1 MSTPRTNRRLKS
13 ISLSPSARCRV
24 QSKREGWEAK
34 VLAWTVRTKAKERT
48 CWKKQEMTN
57 LSQVHIKQ
65 PGYITYKSH
74 QAETISLTNPQ
85 LHQAL
90 KARGEYIGEWRRSS
104 VIARDSFLPFPSTT
118 HSKLGSFWIHYTH
131 SLIHFFLL
139 IPPSLP
145 YSHLIVPSAKLRHL
159 LSFFSTQ
166 LIPYISLI
174 LTWWAREGS
183 NCGSRPA
190 LPAAPAFTS
199 VPSWHSSPPN
209 PAFSCHHF
217 LTCVNIVAGYTH
229 RFGSTVMWR
238 RSSNRLRSTRTFN
251 VKSLFRW
258 NLFRWCFRCLQPVSY
273 IWSSSADMK
282 YECDFWERRV
292 QTKLGNSVENVQKH
306 GRTQVAVTVV
316 FSETIASAKD
326 WEKRPT
332 CSEASGEDHLF
343 LKRFEE
349 MSLQDVRRKCVS
361 IDLNRATAL
370 VRTSSISSTRV
381 RGSVLLILIS
391 YTDLIVFTTDS
402 FVGILH

>member
-1 MSTPRTNRRLKS
+1 M
-13 ISLSPSARCRV
+13 
-24 QSKREGWEAK
+24 
-34 VLAWTVRTKAKERT
+34 
-48 CWKKQEMTN
+48 
-57 LSQVHIKQ
+57 
-65 PGYITYKSH
+65 
-74 QAETISLTNPQ
+74 
-85 LHQAL
+85 
-90 KARGEYIGEWRRSS
+90 
-104 VIARDSFLPFPSTT
+104 
-118 HSKLGSFWIHYTH
+118 
-131 SLIHFFLL
+131 
-139 IPPSLP
+139 
-145 YSHLIVPSAKLRHL
+145 
-159 LSFFSTQ
+159 
-166 LIPYISLI
+166 
-174 LTWWAREGS
+174 WWAREGL

-258 NLFRWCFRCLQPVSY
+258 NLFRWWFRCLQPVSY

-282 YECDFWERRV
+282 YECDFWERRI

-332 CSEASGEDHLF
+332 CFEASGEDHLF

-361 IDLNRATAL
+361 IDLEQSYRTRPNKFNFVHPRSRLSSSNSDKLHRFDSFYNWQFRRYSAL
-370 VRTSSISSTRV
+370 KFSLYWKIEHIGEGFLGRTSKWYRE
-381 RGSVLLILIS
+381 
-391 YTDLIVFTTDS
+391 VFS
-402 FVGILH
+402 K